1 MTQRYR
7 KLVEVRRLVGRQVG
21 ADPGPIPQVVSGGG
35 PLSLVRRCL
44 PIGEGVPSLLSWRRR
59 PQAAGRPGFG
69 AAKLKILARS
79 CDQSSTT
86 RISGHHHLPAHY
98 LFSQAPLLIPH
109 RLSEVSNPQTQA
121 NIHTLHFLTTTSQPT
136 TPIER
141 MQSGKQVI
149 KAGDIGTR
157 GGLAFFYLTNTW
169 PSQTTARRTSLP
181 EIQDPGDSSP
191 QS

>member
-35 PLSLVRRCL
+35 RSRLCGDAFRLVRASHLYCH
-44 PIGEGVPSLLSWRRR
+44 GAVD

-79 CDQSSTT
+79 CHQSSTT

-98 LFSQAPLLIPH
+98 LFSHAPLLIPH

-121 NIHTLHFLTTTSQPT
+121 NIHTLHFLTTPSQPT